1 MELARTESVGS
12 ARVSQSSENAII
24 ARCEFEGFEDVVLDT
39 LDQAAE
45 PRQANEGSQ
54 ARELELGI
62 FSLPAARKFVDPVQ
76 RNSPITRPARNR
88 GPWLRGSGYSPR

>member
-1 MELARTESVGS
+1 MAMELAWTESVGS

-24 ARCEFEGFEDVVLDT
+24 ARCEFEGFEDIVLDT
-39 LDQAAE
+39 LDQGAQ

-54 ARELELGI
+54 ARELELRI

-76 RNSPITRPARNR
+76 GNAPIVEPGRDSTR
-88 GPWLRGSGYSPR
+88 